1 MTKNLTLRIDQ
12 ELLKAI
18 RHRAN
23 DARMSL
29 SAWITSVLAGTVR
42 RENDLGAV
50 RARAIRRLERGFHL
64 GGKAISR
71 ESLHAR

>member
-12 ELLKAI
+12 ELLKAL

-23 DARMSL
+23 GARMTL

-42 RENDLGAV
+42 RENDLSAV
-50 RARAIRRLERGFHL
+50 RERAIQRLEKGFHL
-64 GGKAISR
+64 GGKPVSR